1 MKSKYFKRKTVVYK
15 FKHEMLMKDEY
26 AQATEA
32 QKRILWEIFKLT
44 LFKIKK
50 ISRYQLETWVY
61 PAKELKL

>member
-1 MKSKYFKRKTVVYK
+1 
-15 FKHEMLMKDEY
+15 MKDEY